1 MLIKTINKDE
11 KEIDYDRL
19 YKAYESLRDWIG
31 TNDVDGQETLGLLIK
46 AAVSLA
52 VVNERPKREV
62 LEVVSVTYDIER
74 SVRPRADEVH

>member
-1 MLIKTINKDE
+1 MQIKTISKDE
-11 KEIDYDRL
+11 QEIDYERL
-19 YKAYESLRDWIG
+19 YKAYEGLIEWVA
-31 TNDVDGQETLGLLIK
+31 TNDIDGQETLGLLIK

-52 VVNERPKREV
+52 VTNDRPKHEV

>member
-1 MLIKTINKDE
+1 MKIITIKRDE
-11 KEIDYDRL
+11 QEIDYDRL
-19 YKAYESLRDWIG
+19 FKAYEGLIEWIA
-31 TNDVDGQETLGLLIK
+31 TNDVDGQETLGLLVK

-52 VVNERPKREV
+52 VTNDRPKREL

>member
-1 MLIKTINKDE
+1 MQTKTINRDE
-11 KEIDYDRL
+11 KEIDYERL
-19 YKAYESLRDWIG
+19 YKAYESLIEWVG

-46 AAVSLA
+46 AAVSLT
-52 VVNERPKREV
+52 VTNNRPKHEL